1 MSQKGISFRLNTH
14 ITTIAIIIIAMIV
27 YLNYHFSKKILE
39 GKIEE
44 GAINQSN
51 LVISSISRITVGTE
65 EIAKNVSS
73 QALYFYK
80 HHDLDLMLKQVL
92 ASNEILEGIHV
103 ELLDD
108 EQKRL
113 LKFSSNRSGLITYDA
128 DSLNTEQSI
137 SEMKSGDGTIR
148 NGAWSE
154 PFYNRFDSTHLLV
167 SYKMPI
173 YYPETKEIAG
183 IVSCEISLQHMN
195 RMLSAIKI
203 GENGYS
209 FIIVQSGYVITHP
222 RNDWILKKNLFET
235 PSLIFNNDIQKVKS
249 DILNGRRGA
258 SYGISEHLNMQK
270 AWYYFAPL
278 LNSKW
283 TIVIVI
289 PEKELFKEIGVV
301 FQIILMVSG
310 IGILILFLVNMF
322 VFKRLLEPLA
332 RITDAI
338 QSFTSVAGKEK
349 KSKNEI
355 NRLAESL
362 EDWQSKYGVL
372 IDEQTKTASEK
383 LKFEKDLK
391 SAHEIQQ
398 NIIPSGYP
406 AFQEHPEIDLYA
418 ILKPAELIGGDLYDY
433 FFIDKEHILFAI
445 GDVSGKGI
453 PASLFMAIASTL
465 IRSNSKVLS
474 SKEIIEGIN
483 NELGDRNPNQYFLT
497 LFVGILNISTGIM
510 DYCNAAHDYP
520 YILHPDGTV
529 QTLSKSHGIPLGI
542 YKNKK
547 YKSNIVELQYGDLI
561 LFYTD
566 GVINSRDSG
575 GTHYGIKKLK
585 SNIQRL
591 TDLSAKE
598 VVTSILQDI
607 MTYEDE
613 SHQSDDISLM
623 ALKFLNETKNQA

>member
-14 ITTIAIIIIAMIV
+14 ITTIAIIIIAAIV

-51 LVISSISRITVGTE
+51 LVISSISRITVATE

-73 QALYFYK
+73 QALYFHK
-80 HHDLDLMLKQVL
+80 QNDLDFLMNQVL
-92 ASNEILEGIHV
+92 VSNKILESIYI
-103 ELLDD
+103 ELIDN
-108 EQKRL
+108 EQNRL
-113 LKFSSNRSGLITYDA
+113 LKFSSNKSGQNTFEA
-128 DSLNTEQSI
+128 DSLNTGQFI
-137 SEMKSGDGTIR
+137 SEMKSDNGTIQ
-148 NGAWSE
+148 NGAWSD
-154 PFYNRFDSTHLLV
+154 PFYYRFDTTNLLV

-173 YYPETKEIAG
+173 YYPETKEIGG
-183 IVSCEISLQHMN
+183 IVSCEISLQQMN
-195 RMLSAIKI
+195 KMLSEIKI

-209 FIIVQSGYVITHP
+209 FIILQSGYVITHP

-235 PSLIFNNDIQKVKS
+235 PSLIFNDDLQKVKS

-258 SYGISEHLNMQK
+258 SHGMSEHLNKQK

-278 LNSKW
+278 LSSKW

-289 PEKELFKEIGVV
+289 PENELFKEIGVV

-322 VFKRLLEPLA
+322 VFRRLLEPLV

-338 QSFTSVAGKEK
+338 QRFTSFSGQEK

-355 NRLAESL
+355 IRLAESL
-362 EDWQSKYGVL
+362 EDWQARYGVL
-372 IDEQTKTASEK
+372 IDERTKTASEK
-383 LKFEKDLK
+383 FKFQKDLK
-391 SAHEIQQ
+391 SASEIQQ

-406 AFQEHPEIDLYA
+406 AFPEHPEIDLYA
-418 ILKPAELIGGDLYDY
+418 TLKPAELVGGDLYDY
-433 FFIDKEHILFAI
+433 FFIDNEHILFAI

-465 IRSNSKVLS
+465 IRSNSKALS

-497 LFVGILNISTGIM
+497 LFIGILDISTGIM

-542 YKNKK
+542 YKNKI
-547 YKSNIVELQYGDLI
+547 YKSNTVELQYGDLI

-566 GVINSRDSG
+566 GVINSRNSA
-575 GTHYGIKKLK
+575 GTHYGIEKLK

-598 VVTSILQDI
+598 VVNNILQDI

>member
-1 MSQKGISFRLNTH
+1 
-14 ITTIAIIIIAMIV
+14 
-27 YLNYHFSKKILE
+27 
-39 GKIEE
+39 
-44 GAINQSN
+44 
-51 LVISSISRITVGTE
+51 
-65 EIAKNVSS
+65 
-73 QALYFYK
+73 
-80 HHDLDLMLKQVL
+80 
-92 ASNEILEGIHV
+92 
-103 ELLDD
+103 
-108 EQKRL
+108 
-113 LKFSSNRSGLITYDA
+113 
-128 DSLNTEQSI
+128 
-137 SEMKSGDGTIR
+137 
-148 NGAWSE
+148 SE
-154 PFYNRFDSTHLLV
+154 PFYNKFDSTHLLV

-203 GENGYS
+203 GKNGYS
-209 FIIVQSGYVITHP
+209 FIILQSGYVITHP
-222 RNDWILKKNLFET
+222 RNNWILKKNLFET

-249 DILNGRRGA
+249 DILNSRRGA
-258 SYGISEHLNMQK
+258 SHGISEHLNKQK
-270 AWYYFAPL
+270 AWYYYAPL
-278 LNSKW
+278 SNSKW
-283 TIVIVI
+283 TIIIVI

-301 FQIILMVSG
+301 FQVILMVSG

-362 EDWQSKYGVL
+362 EDWQAKYGIL
-372 IDEQTKTASEK
+372 IEEQTKTASEK
-383 LKFEKDLK
+383 LKYQKDLK

-433 FFIDKEHILFAI
+433 FFIDNEHILFAI

-497 LFVGILNISTGIM
+497 LFIGILDISTGIM

-547 YKSNIVELQYGDLI
+547 YKSNTVELQYGDLI

-566 GVINSRDSG
+566 GVINSRNAD
-575 GTHYGIKKLK
+575 GTHYGIEKLK

-591 TDLSAKE
+591 TDLSSKE
-598 VVTSILQDI
+598 VVTNLLQDI

-623 ALKFLNETKNQA
+623 AVKFLNETKNQA

>member
-1 MSQKGISFRLNTH
+1 MSQKGISFRLNSH
-14 ITTIAIIIIAMIV
+14 ITTIAIVIIAAIV

-73 QALYFYK
+73 QALYFNK
-80 HHDLDLMLKQVL
+80 QNDLDFFMNQVL
-92 ASNEILEGIHV
+92 VSNKILESIHI
-103 ELLDD
+103 ELIDN
-108 EQKRL
+108 EQKL
-113 LKFSSNRSGLITYDA
+113 IQKFSSNKSGRSTFEA
-128 DSLNTEQSI
+128 DSLNSERFI
-137 SEMKSGDGTIR
+137 SEMKSGNGTIE
-148 NGAWSE
+148 NGAWSD
-154 PFYNRFDSTHLLV
+154 PFYCRLDTTHLIV
-167 SYKMPI
+167 SFKMPI

-183 IVSCEISLQHMN
+183 MVSCEISLLQMQ
-195 RMLSAIKI
+195 RMLSEIKI
-203 GENGYS
+203 GKSGYA
-209 FIIVQSGYVITHP
+209 FIINKSGAIITHP
-222 RNDWILKKNLFET
+222 KNDWIQTKNIFEK
-235 PSLIFNNDIQKVKS
+235 PSHIFRDGIQIIES
-249 DILNGRRGA
+249 EIRNSGRGA
-258 SYGISEHLNMQK
+258 GHGISEYLDNQK
-270 AWYYFAPL
+270 AWFYYAPL
-278 LNSKW
+278 SNPNWSV
-283 TIVIVI
+283 IIVI
-289 PEKELFKEIGVV
+289 PERELFKEIRVI
-301 FQIILMVSG
+301 FQKILLVSG

-338 QSFTSVAGKEK
+338 QSFTSVTGKEK

-355 NRLAESL
+355 KMLAESL
-362 EDWQSKYGVL
+362 EDWQAKYGVL

-391 SAHEIQQ
+391 SAYEIQQ
-398 NIIPSGYP
+398 NIIPSGHP
-406 AFQEHPEIDLYA
+406 AFPEHPEIDLYA

-465 IRSNSKVLS
+465 IRSNSKAMS

-497 LFVGILNISTGIM
+497 LFIGILDINTGIM

-542 YKNKK
+542 FKNKI
-547 YKSNIVELQYGDLI
+547 YKSNTVELQYGDLI

-575 GTHYGIKKLK
+575 GTHYGSDKLK
-585 SNIQRL
+585 NNIQRM

-598 VVTSILQDI
+598 VVTNLLQNI

-623 ALKFLNETKNQA
+623 ALKFLIETKNQA

>member
-1 MSQKGISFRLNTH
+1 
-14 ITTIAIIIIAMIV
+14 
-27 YLNYHFSKKILE
+27 
-39 GKIEE
+39 
-44 GAINQSN
+44 
-51 LVISSISRITVGTE
+51 
-65 EIAKNVSS
+65 
-73 QALYFYK
+73 
-80 HHDLDLMLKQVL
+80 
-92 ASNEILEGIHV
+92 
-103 ELLDD
+103 
-108 EQKRL
+108 
-113 LKFSSNRSGLITYDA
+113 
-128 DSLNTEQSI
+128 
-137 SEMKSGDGTIR
+137 MKSGNGTIE
-148 NGAWSE
+148 NGAWSD
-154 PFYNRFDSTHLLV
+154 PFYCRLDTTHLIV
-167 SYKMPI
+167 SFKMPI

-183 IVSCEISLQHMN
+183 MVSCEISLLQMQ
-195 RMLSAIKI
+195 RMLSEIKI
-203 GENGYS
+203 GKSGYA
-209 FIIVQSGYVITHP
+209 FIINKSGAIITHP
-222 RNDWILKKNLFET
+222 KNDWIQTKNIFEK
-235 PSLIFNNDIQKVKS
+235 PSHIFRDGIQIIES
-249 DILNGRRGA
+249 EIRNSGRGA
-258 SYGISEHLNMQK
+258 GHGISEYLDNQK
-270 AWYYFAPL
+270 AWFYYAPL
-278 LNSKW
+278 SNPNWSV
-283 TIVIVI
+283 IIVI
-289 PEKELFKEIGVV
+289 PERELFKEIRVI
-301 FQIILMVSG
+301 FQKILLVSG

-338 QSFTSVAGKEK
+338 QSFTSVTGKEK

-355 NRLAESL
+355 KMLAESL
-362 EDWQSKYGVL
+362 EDWQAKYGVL

-391 SAHEIQQ
+391 SAYEIQQ
-398 NIIPSGYP
+398 NIIPSGHP
-406 AFQEHPEIDLYA
+406 AFPEHPEIDLYA

-465 IRSNSKVLS
+465 IRSNSKAMS

-497 LFVGILNISTGIM
+497 LFIGILDINTGIM

-542 YKNKK
+542 FKNKI
-547 YKSNIVELQYGDLI
+547 YKSNTVELQYGDLI

-575 GTHYGIKKLK
+575 GTHYGSDKLK
-585 SNIQRL
+585 NNIQRM

-598 VVTSILQDI
+598 VVTNLLQNI

-623 ALKFLNETKNQA
+623 ALKFLIETKNQA

>member
-1 MSQKGISFRLNTH
+1 MSQKGISFRLNSH
-14 ITTIAIIIIAMIV
+14 ITTIAIIIIAAIV

-51 LVISSISRITVGTE
+51 LVISSISRITVATE

-73 QALYFYK
+73 QALYFNK
-80 HHDLDLMLKQVL
+80 QNDLDFFMNQVL
-92 ASNEILEGIHV
+92 VSNEILESIHIELIDDQQKTLKMFSANKQGQHICSPSSLSTRQNILKIKSENYALKKGI
-103 ELLDD
+103 
-108 EQKRL
+108 
-113 LKFSSNRSGLITYDA
+113 
-128 DSLNTEQSI
+128 
-137 SEMKSGDGTIR
+137 
-148 NGAWSE
+148 WSE
-154 PFYNRFDSTHLLV
+154 PFYCSDDTSHLIV
-167 SYKMPI
+167 SYLMPI
-173 YYPETKEIAG
+173 YFPDNKEIAG
-183 IVSCEISLQHMN
+183 IVSCEISLQQMQ
-195 RMLSAIKI
+195 RMLSEIKI
-203 GENGYS
+203 GESGYA
-209 FIIVQSGYVITHP
+209 FIIDKSGSIITHP
-222 RNDWILKKNLFET
+222 KNDWILTKNIFEK
-235 PSLIFNNDIQKVKS
+235 PSHIFSDGIQIIES
-249 DILNGRRGA
+249 EIRNSGRGA
-258 SYGISEHLNMQK
+258 GHGISEYLNNQK
-270 AWYYFAPL
+270 SWFYYAPL
-278 LNSKW
+278 SNPKW
-283 TIVIVI
+283 SVIIVI
-289 PEKELFKEIGVV
+289 PERELFKEIGVV

-322 VFKRLLEPLA
+322 VFRRLLDPLA

-355 NRLAESL
+355 KMLAESL
-362 EDWQSKYGVL
+362 EDWQAKYGVL

-391 SAHEIQQ
+391 SAREIQQ

-406 AFQEHPEIDLYA
+406 AFPEHSEIDLYA
-418 ILKPAELIGGDLYDY
+418 ILKPAELVGGDLYDY
-433 FFIDKEHILFAI
+433 FFIDNEHILFAI

-465 IRSNSKVLS
+465 IRSNSKALS

-497 LFVGILNISTGIM
+497 LFIGILDINTGIM

-542 YKNKK
+542 YKNKI
-547 YKSNIVELQYGDLI
+547 YKSNTVELQYGDLI

-575 GTHYGIKKLK
+575 GTHYGIDKLK
-585 SNIQRL
+585 SNIQRM

-598 VVTSILQDI
+598 VVTNLLQNI

-623 ALKFLNETKNQA
+623 ALKFLIETKNQA